1 MLAVRERLGLGRR
14 DVRVGVEV
22 VDDRRVDVLVRLV
35 APLCLAAV
43 GHKVVAVPHL
53 DGLLGL
59 RVLAAMRALFMVH
72 AFGCGSWSEEDRV
85 VAGR

>member
-1 MLAVRERLGLGRR
+1 MFAVREGLGLGRR
-14 DVRVGVEV
+14 DGRVGVDV
-22 VDDRRVDVLVRLV
+22 VDDRRLDVFVRLLALV
-35 APLCLAAV
+35 CLEAV